1 MTVTVKS
8 RKKGHLAV
16 SGEMTIYTAGEL
28 KSQLLAPLEKGSSL
42 EVDLAGVSEIDTAG
56 LQLLALLK
64 IEAAA
69 RDKKATF
76 VGHSQPVMDIIDL
89 CGLDGFFGDPVW
101 IQS

>member
-1 MTVTVKS
+1 MAVTVKS

-28 KSQLLAPLEKGSSL
+28 KDKLVSPLEKGAGL
-42 EVDLAGVSEIDTAG
+42 EVDLSGVNEIDTAG
-56 LQLLALLK
+56 LQLLVLVK
-64 IEAAA
+64 TEAAA

-76 VGHSQPVMDIIDL
+76 VGHSQPVADIIDL

-101 IQS
+101 I